1 MRVFAHRRKVEA
13 HDELLT
19 SIITMS
25 LYDLIQKNR
34 DLQFIDAQT
43 GRTVPIQAFHQS
55 LHIDNRQ
62 GLVFLYN
69 DNLIGS
75 VEVLLNFLNSRF
87 TVVLLSAQLHPA
99 FRQNLE
105 NLYAPYYIYDAGRAA
120 IDGYIAAAA
129 SASIKLFKRVVPAAY
144 LIHSNIKLL
153 LSTSG
158 TTGSPKFVKLSN
170 ENLVQNALSILDY
183 MPIKNDDVVPLNV
196 PIVFVYGLSIFTTN
210 CMAAGTIVCTDKD
223 ILQPAFWTDFTK
235 YHCSTIGGVP
245 YVYEML
251 YRIGFFKK
259 DHPSLRYM
267 TQTGGILN
275 QALRNE
281 IVKYVT
287 TYNKQFYA
295 QYGQTE
301 AAGRMAY
308 LPQDDLLTK
317 AASIGKPIKNGRF
330 EIDAHTSELIYYGPN
345 VCGGYANSTADLST
359 WHTTDKLYTGDVAR
373 QDENG
378 YYYITG
384 RIKRIIKLFGTR
396 LNLDEV
402 ELILKNALG
411 GQTVVCTGINDKYL
425 LVSHV
430 NDQLETE
437 TIKQLLKEKLHI
449 HPTSVQVKYL
459 PAMPLTQNGKI
470 DYPALMIQ

>member
-1 MRVFAHRRKVEA
+1 
-13 HDELLT
+13 
-19 SIITMS
+19 MS
-25 LYDLIQKNR
+25 LYDLIKKNR
-34 DLQFIDAQT
+34 DLFFIDAQT
-43 GRTVPIQAFHQS
+43 GHAVPVQAFHQS
-55 LHIDNRQ
+55 LAIDDRP
-62 GLVFLYN
+62 GLVFIYS

-87 TVVLLSAQLHPA
+87 TVVLLSSQLHPS
-99 FRQNLE
+99 FKQNLE
-105 NLYAPYYIYDAGRAA
+105 ALYTPYYIYDAGRVAVLGCTVTSAA
-120 IDGYIAAAA
+120 
-129 SASIKLFKRVVPAAY
+129 ASIKLFKRINPADY
-144 LIHSNIKLL
+144 PIHSNIKML

-183 MPIKNDDVVPLNV
+183 MPIKSDDVVPLNV
-196 PIVFVYGLSIFTTN
+196 PVVFVYGLSIFTTN
-210 CMAAGTIVCTDKD
+210 CMSAGIILCTNND

-235 YHCSTIGGVP
+235 YNCSTIGGVP

-259 DHPSLRYM
+259 DQPSLRYM

-281 IVKYVT
+281 IVKYCT
-287 TYNKQFYA
+287 AYNKQFFA

-308 LPQDDLLTK
+308 LPQDELLTK

-330 EIDAHTSELIYYGPN
+330 DIDADTSELIYYGPN
-345 VCGGYANSTADLST
+345 VFGGYASCVADLGT
-359 WHTTDKLYTGDVAR
+359 WHATNKLYTGDVAR
-373 QDENG
+373 KDEDG

-384 RIKRIIKLFGTR
+384 RIKRIIKLVGTR

-411 GQTVVCTGINDKYL
+411 GETVVCTGINDKYL
-425 LVSHV
+425 QVSHV
-430 NDQLETE
+430 NDLLEDA
-437 TIKQLLKEKLHI
+437 TIKEVLMEKLHI
-449 HPTSVQVKYL
+449 HPTFVQVKYIA
-459 PAMPLTQNGKI
+459 AMPLTPNGKI
-470 DYPALMIQ
+470 DYPAIMQNA

>member
-1 MRVFAHRRKVEA
+1 M
-13 HDELLT
+13 LL
-19 SIITMS
+19 
-25 LYDLIQKNR
+25 YEHIQKNQN
-34 DLQFIDAQT
+34 LFFIDAQT
-43 GRTVPIQAFHQS
+43 GHATSIKQMHQS
-55 LHIDNRQ
+55 LHIDNTQ
-62 GLVFLYN
+62 GLVFIYN

-75 VEVLLNFLNSRF
+75 VEVLLNFLNSKF
-87 TVVLLSAQLHPA
+87 TVVLLSGQLHLS
-99 FRQNLE
+99 FKQNLE
-105 NLYAPYYIYDAGRAA
+105 VLYTPYYIYDPARSSIEGYKGTQASAA
-120 IDGYIAAAA
+120 IRLY
-129 SASIKLFKRVVPAAY
+129 KRKETPAF
-144 LIHSNIKLL
+144 LIHSNIKML

-158 TTGSPKFVKLSN
+158 TTGSPRFVKLSD
-170 ENLVQNALSILDY
+170 ENLVQNAYSILDY
-183 MPIKNDDVVPLNV
+183 MPVKSDDVVPLNV

-210 CMAAGTIVCTDKD
+210 CMAAGTILCTNND

-235 YHCSTIGGVP
+235 YNCRTIGGVP

-251 YRIGFFKK
+251 HRIGFFKK

-275 QALRNE
+275 QAIRTE
-281 IVKYVT
+281 IVRYIST
-287 TYNKQFYA
+287 HNKQFFA

-301 AAGRMAY
+301 AAGRMAF
-308 LPQDDLLTK
+308 LPQEDLLDK

-330 EIDAHTSELIYYGPN
+330 EIDAETSELIYYGPN
-345 VCGGYANSTADLST
+345 VFGGYANGPGDLST
-359 WHTTDKLYTGDVAR
+359 WHETNKLYTGDVAR
-373 QDENG
+373 VDADG

-430 NDQLETE
+430 NEQLEE
-437 TIKQLLKEKLHI
+437 SIIKQILKEKLQI
-449 HPTSVQVKYL
+449 HSSSVQVKYI
-459 PAMPLTQNGKI
+459 PTMPLTPNGKI
-470 DYPALMIQ
+470 DYPAVMSFA

>member
-1 MRVFAHRRKVEA
+1 MP
-13 HDELLT
+13 
-19 SIITMS
+19 

-34 DLQFIDAQT
+34 DLFFIDAQT
-43 GRTVPIQAFHQS
+43 GHAVPVKAFHQS
-55 LHIDNRQ
+55 LPIDNRQ
-62 GLVFLYN
+62 GLVFIYN

-87 TVVLLSAQLHPA
+87 TVVLLSAQLHPS
-99 FRQNLE
+99 FKQSLE
-105 NLYAPYYIYDAGRAA
+105 ELYTPYYIYDPGRVAVY
-120 IDGYIAAAA
+120 GYNTTTA
-129 SASIKLFKRVVPAAY
+129 SAAIKLFKRKNPVEY
-144 LIHSNIKLL
+144 LIHSNIKML

-158 TTGSPKFVKLSN
+158 TTGSPKFVKLSD
-170 ENLVQNALSILDY
+170 ENLVQNAWSILDY
-183 MPIKNDDVVPLNV
+183 MPIKSDDVVPLNV

-223 ILQPAFWTDFTK
+223 ILQPAFWTDFKK
-235 YHCSTIGGVP
+235 YNCSTIGGVP

-251 YRIGFFKK
+251 HRIGFFKK

-275 QALRNE
+275 QALRNA
-281 IVKYVT
+281 IVQYIS
-287 TYNKQFYA
+287 TYNKQFFA

-301 AAGRMAY
+301 AAGRMAW
-308 LPQDDLLTK
+308 LPQSALLTK
-317 AASIGKPIKNGRF
+317 EASIGKPIQNGRF
-330 EIDAHTSELIYYGPN
+330 EIDDDTSELIYYGPN
-345 VCGGYANSTADLST
+345 VFGGYANCVADLSS
-359 WHTTDKLYTGDVAR
+359 WHATNKLYTGDVAR
-373 QDENG
+373 MDEDG

-430 NDQLETE
+430 NDQLDEAV
-437 TIKQLLKEKLHI
+437 IKQLLKEKLQI
-449 HPTSVQVKYL
+449 HPASVQVKYI
-459 PAMPLTQNGKI
+459 PAMPLTPNGKI
-470 DYPALMIQ
+470 DYSTIMLSA

>member
-1 MRVFAHRRKVEA
+1 M
-13 HDELLT
+13 L
-19 SIITMS
+19 

-34 DLQFIDAQT
+34 ALNFIDAQT
-43 GRTVPIQAFHQS
+43 GNTVPVQAFHQS
-55 LHIDNRQ
+55 LSIDNRQ

-87 TVVLLSAQLHPA
+87 TVVLLSSQLHTT
-99 FRQNLE
+99 FRQSLE
-105 NLYAPYYIYDAGRAA
+105 ALYSPYYIYDPCRTA
-120 IDGYIAAAA
+120 IDGYNNTTA
-129 SASIKLFKRVVPAAY
+129 SATIKLFKRDLPAEY

-235 YHCSTIGGVP
+235 YQCSTIGGVP

-281 IVKYVT
+281 IVKYT
-287 TYNKQFYA
+287 AASNKQFFA

-308 LPQDDLLTK
+308 LPQEDLLAK
-317 AASIGKPIKNGRF
+317 AASIGKPVKNGRF
-330 EIDAHTSELIYYGPN
+330 EIDTDTSELIYYGPN

-359 WHTTDKLYTGDVAR
+359 WHATDKLYTGDVAR
-373 QDENG
+373 QDEDG

-402 ELILKNALG
+402 ELILKNVLG
-411 GQTVVCTGINDKYL
+411 GQTLVCTGINDKYL

-430 NDQLETE
+430 NDQLQEG
-437 TIKQLLKEKLHI
+437 TIKQVLKETLNI
-449 HPTSVQVKYL
+449 HPASVQVKYI
-459 PAMPLTQNGKI
+459 PAMPLTPNGKI
-470 DYPALMIQ
+470 DYSTIMQAPAITGQAL